1 MPIKYPLNHHS
12 YPEKNHHHQTAALE
26 RPHLWTNVIR
36 ARDPPAALPCGRFR
50 NQQKDW
56 GALRPISGEN
66 QWDFVDFEWING
78 IIAPRKITCSMD
90 SFMEKSAETCRK
102 RVW

>member
-1 MPIKYPLNHHS
+1 MWSVPEPAEGLGRPL
-12 YPEKNHHHQTAALE
+12 T
-26 RPHLWTNVIR
+26 
-36 ARDPPAALPCGRFR
+36 DF
-50 NQQKDW
+50 W
-56 GALRPISGEN
+56 GN

-90 SFMEKSAETCRK
+90 SLMEKSAETCRK